1 VCKCRSAAEHK
12 YEKEVNRC
20 LNDTTVEDKEKCK
33 QEARAQLEEDFKK
46 CEPDQPSKCDL
57 KGEAAFEHK
66 MKECLDTGA
75 DERNCKAE
83 ALFQRVDHER
93 VRMRGESTSRV
104 RGKCERA
111 LLRFGGR

>member
-1 VCKCRSAAEHK
+1 
-12 YEKEVNRC
+12 
-20 LNDTTVEDKEKCK
+20 VEDKEKCK

-75 DERNCKAE
+75 DPRNC
-83 ALFQRVDHER
+83 
-93 VRMRGESTSRV
+93 
-104 RGKCERA
+104 
-111 LLRFGGR
+111 